1 MSCYFRHLQ
10 EIFNSAGIEVTKDN
24 RKTMDEVIHK
34 LVKVKYKNCPQT
46 WKRIKET
53 ILLDERKKEDFIE
66 KLKKVFG

>member
-24 RKTMDEVIHK
+24 RKKVDEVIHK

-46 WKRIKET
+46 WKKIKET
-53 ILLDERKKEDFIE
+53 ILLDEKKKKDFAKE
-66 KLKKVFG
+66 LKKAFG